1 MSAEVFMRLTPR
13 FSAGYMEIREAQNC
27 VFASFPLGWSAS
39 NVEECRSET
48 TLNPFSCAGF
58 GFEGPLA
65 VEG

>member
-13 FSAGYMEIREAQNC
+13 FSAGYMAIRKVRGC

-39 NVEECRSET
+39 NVEEWRSET
-48 TLNPFSCAGF
+48 ILNPVLGF